1 MQDKTQDK
9 TITKTLW
16 SETIIEAL
24 LVGLQKKVT
33 DEKIRELI
41 NEIQGKGY
49 KSSYIIEKVTKELG
63 APDALRIR
71 QLLGK

>member
-1 MQDKTQDK
+1 MQNNEQDK

-16 SETIIEAL
+16 SETIIDAL
-24 LVGLQKKVT
+24 IVGLQKKAP
-33 DEKIRELI
+33 DEKIKELVK
-41 NEIQGKGY
+41 EIKDKGF

-63 APDALRIR
+63 PPAAVRIR